1 MPLKETKYN
10 CLILTLRRRSVFEGT
25 AKLVNPTS
33 SRLYLPAHWA
43 DKKVI
48 VVLKDEQ

>member
-1 MPLKETKYN
+1 MPLKETKHKG
-10 CLILTLRRRSVFEGT
+10 LTLTLHRRPVFEGI

-33 SRLYLPAHWA
+33 SRLYLPASWA